1 MRRPRNWG
9 THPLA
14 CLLMLGFLIPTT
26 GPLLAQSSGQIRT
39 NVPYEI
45 HRRPQPQGTDLGI
58 LLPLQVG
65 PFTRAPLPAAA
76 RLRSDE
82 DLNTTYTAEGDT
94 IFVGFSRA
102 ETLDDARS
110 AVTTTRDE
118 AIASKLDVRG
128 AIYRVGMDP
137 SFFKTAKF
145 MAWTRGR
152 YFYYVDANRAS
163 ALERFMRAFP
173 Y

>member
-102 ETLDDARS
+102 ETLADARS